1 MLDTSS
7 VRERDCTTM
16 SNTTMNEDLAGKVAL
31 VTGATTGIGK
41 EIARGLARMGAEVV
55 IGARGLERGNAAR
68 DDIATTTGN
77 ANVSVMEVDMADLKS
92 IRAFASSF
100 LAKHAKLHIL
110 VNNAGVWLT
119 ERKES
124 PDGHELTLAT
134 NVLGPY
140 LLTTLL
146 APALEAAAPSR
157 VVNVVSSI
165 AANYDAADL
174 EYTKRKFDGFKAYAQ
189 SKQAFRMVTWGLANR
204 FADAKVT
211 LNCAAPGFVKTEFN
225 RNAKGFTAA
234 MINFFSALMAV
245 SPERG
250 AETPLW
256 VAASSELEGQT
267 AKYYDKRKEQ
277 DGKFHEPEPIA
288 QLLRECERMTA

>member
-1 MLDTSS
+1 MANAT
-7 VRERDCTTM
+7 V
-16 SNTTMNEDLAGKVAL
+16 NEDLTGKVAL

-55 IGARGLERGNAAR
+55 IGARGLDRGNAAR
-68 DDIATTTGN
+68 DDIAQTSGN
-77 ANVSVMEVDMADLKS
+77 AKVSVMQIDMADQKS

-100 LAKHAKLHIL
+100 LATHAKLHIL
-110 VNNAGVWLT
+110 VNNAGVWMT
-119 ERKES
+119 DRKDS
-124 PDGHELTLAT
+124 PDGHELTFAT

-165 AANYDAADL
+165 AGNYDAADL
-174 EYTKRKFDGFKAYAQ
+174 EFTKRKFDGSKAYAQ
-189 SKQAFRMVTWGLANR
+189 SKQALRMVTWGMAER
-204 FADAKVT
+204 FAASKVT
-211 LNCAAPGFVKTEFN
+211 LSCAAPGFVKTEFN
-225 RNAKGFTAA
+225 RDVHGFTA
-234 MINFFSALMAV
+234 MMVNFFAALMAV

-256 VAASSELEGQT
+256 VAASRELEGQT

-277 DGKFHEPEPIA
+277 DGKFRAPEPIA
-288 QLLRECERMTA
+288 QLLRECERMTGA